1 VEYPALPSTVDCGGV
16 VGFILTLKGQVFSLI
31 LYKQHQTNGDSM
43 PENEQ
48 ISRRA
53 QLRALL
59 RVAKYRPKLT
69 FAIIVGGIFAALLD

>member
-1 VEYPALPSTVDCGGV
+1 
-16 VGFILTLKGQVFSLI
+16 
-31 LYKQHQTNGDSM
+31 M

-48 ISRRA
+48 ISRRD

-69 FAIIVGGIFAALLD
+69 VAIIVGGVFAALLE